1 MAASVT
7 VSADIDSVDIPE
19 ILINLQKAIKTD
31 VEALQGGTSV
41 TGVNGTSVAGSQ
53 TASVGAVLRIAAL
66 DLAGNTAQWGAV
78 NLADTDAVT
87 GVLPG
92 ANVAAAVAGVSAGVV
107 TAADQTHINSTPTIQ
122 EATVT
127 LVAGTATINTVI
139 VLGATSRI
147 IPNPTGV
154 ITGSTNYAHCRELFA
169 SRINGI
175 AGVASAVIEALGND
189 GAKDTDAAGAVHLVI
204 LTPHA

>member
-1 MAASVT
+1 MSSTVT

-19 ILINLQKAIKTD
+19 ILINLQKAVKADI
-31 VEALQGGTSV
+31 EALQGGTSSTAV
-41 TGVNGTSVAGSQ
+41 NGVAMPAGGALATGSVLRATGVA
-53 TASVGAVLRIAAL
+53 TAAYGAV
-66 DLAGNTAQWGAV
+66 D
-78 NLADTDAVT
+78 LADTDAVT

-92 ANVAAAVAGVSAGVV
+92 ANVAAAVAGVTAGVV
-107 TAADQTHINSTPTIQ
+107 TAADQTHINSSPTIQ

-139 VLGATSRI
+139 VLGTTSRI
-147 IPNPTGV
+147 ICNPSGV

-169 SRINGI
+169 SRVNGI